1 MWRANRLQDELQFN
15 PAVSSY
21 CQEVES
27 MKIVNIRLATIV
39 SFLLLCMTALA
50 QAVIPEGESS
60 EETETG
66 MTAERLGELVLN
78 VDEDARFS
86 GSGWEFHVAELEVG
100 LIYDV
105 RADRMRII
113 IPIGPIDDISED
125 ELLRIMQANFDSAL
139 DARYAIAQGK
149 LWGTFIHPLSEL
161 SDEEFL
167 IALGETANIVLSY
180 GTSYSSGM
188 FIFGGG
194 DSVEIQHRELIESLR
209 KKST

>member
-1 MWRANRLQDELQFN
+1 
-15 PAVSSY
+15 
-21 CQEVES
+21 
-27 MKIVNIRLATIV
+27 MKMANIRLVVTV
-39 SFLLLCMTALA
+39 PLLLLCMTTSA
-50 QAVIPEGESS
+50 QDVIPDDESN
-60 EETETG
+60 EVARTL
-66 MTAERLGELVLN
+66 MTADRLGELVLN
-78 VDEDARFS
+78 VDDDARFS

-194 DSVEIQHRELIESLR
+194 DSAEIQQRELIESL
-209 KKST
+209 KKKRT

>member
-1 MWRANRLQDELQFN
+1 
-15 PAVSSY
+15 
-21 CQEVES
+21 
-27 MKIVNIRLATIV
+27 MKIVNIRLATTV
-39 SFLLLCMTALA
+39 SLLLLCMTVSA
-50 QAVIPEGESS
+50 QGVIPDDESGD
-60 EETETG
+60 ETETG

-86 GSGWEFHVAELEVG
+86 GSGWEFQVADLDVA

-113 IPIGPIDDISED
+113 IPIGPTDDISED

-161 SDEEFL
+161 SDLEFL

-194 DSVEIQHRELIESLR
+194 DSTEIQQRELIESL
-209 KKST
+209 KKKQT